1 MSVINYKTPIM
12 KTLFWA
18 VFLLFLSCNDAEIV
32 SSWKNPDIVLF
43 DAYKVLVVGMTPSPD
58 ARVEFETKMTDR
70 FTQRGVEAMRSIDLF
85 DINFTDAKRTDK
97 ELDEVEERL
106 LDKDFDA
113 ILFTKILGS
122 ENRQSIS
129 RKLSELDRNNA
140 RFKDDYLSH
149 QNIYYEDEYYDQYTV
164 YFVETAL
171 YCICVDKE
179 RDLIWR
185 GVIEVS
191 DPIEAEDTI
200 EEYVDLVVSTME
212 NEDLIF
218 RKQKEK

>member
-1 MSVINYKTPIM
+1 M
-12 KTLFWA
+12 KKFILPFFI
-18 VFLLFLSCNDAEIV
+18 VLLACSDAEIV

-58 ARVEFETKMTDR
+58 ARLQFETKMTEK
-70 FTQRGVEAMRSIDLF
+70 FTQQGIEAMRSLDLF
-85 DINFTDAKRTDK
+85 DVAFTNSVRTDK
-97 ELDEVEERL
+97 ELNEVEERL
-106 LDKDFDA
+106 LEKDFDA

-122 ENRQSIS
+122 ENRQTLSK
-129 RKLSELDRNNA
+129 KLSELDRNNA

-149 QNIYYEDEYYDQYTV
+149 QNIYYEDEYYEQYTV

-200 EEYVDLVVSTME
+200 DEYIDLVVSTLAH
-212 NEDLIF
+212 EDLIF
-218 RKQKEK
+218 RKEKP

>member
-1 MSVINYKTPIM
+1 M
-12 KTLFWA
+12 KKFILSLFI
-18 VFLLFLSCNDAEIV
+18 LLLACSDAEIV

-43 DAYKVLVVGMTPSPD
+43 DAYKVLVVGMTPNPD
-58 ARVEFETKMTDR
+58 ARLQFETKMTEK
-70 FTQRGVEAMRSIDLF
+70 FTQQGIEAMRSLDLF
-85 DINFTDAKRTDK
+85 DVAFTNSARTDK
-97 ELDEVEERL
+97 ELNEVEERL
-106 LDKDFDA
+106 LEKDFDA

-122 ENRQSIS
+122 ENRQTLSK
-129 RKLSELDRNNA
+129 KLSELDRNNA

-149 QNIYYEDEYYDQYTV
+149 QNIYYEDEYFEQYTV

-191 DPIEAEDTI
+191 DPIETEDTI
-200 EEYVDLVVSTME
+200 DEYIDLVVSTLAH
-212 NEDLIF
+212 EDLIF
-218 RKQKEK
+218 RKEKP

>member
-1 MSVINYKTPIM
+1 M
-12 KTLFWA
+12 KTLIWA
-18 VFLLFLSCNDAEIV
+18 FFLLFLACNDAEIV
-32 SSWKNPDIVLF
+32 SSWKSPDIVLF
-43 DAYKVLVVGMTPSPD
+43 NANKVLVVGMTPSPD
-58 ARVEFETKMTDR
+58 ARLKFETKMTEE
-70 FTQRGVEAMRSIDLF
+70 FTQRGIEAMRSIDLF
-85 DINFTDAKRTDK
+85 DVAFTNAVRTDQ
-97 ELDEVEERL
+97 ELNDVETRL
-106 LDKDFDA
+106 LNKDFDA

-122 ENRQSIS
+122 ENRQTLSE
-129 RKLSELDRNNA
+129 KLSELDRNNA

-149 QNIYYEDEYYDQYTV
+149 QNIYYEDEYYEQYTV

-200 EEYVDLVVSTME
+200 AEYIDLVVSTLQH
-212 NEDLIF
+212 EDLIF
-218 RKQKEK
+218 RKEKEKP

>member
-1 MSVINYKTPIM
+1 M
-12 KTLFWA
+12 KTFIWT
-18 VFLLFLSCNDAEIV
+18 FFILLLACSDTEIV

-43 DAYKVLVVGMTPSPD
+43 DAYKVLVVGMTPNAD
-58 ARVEFETKMTDR
+58 ARLEFETRMTDK
-70 FTQRGVEAMRSIDLF
+70 FIQSGVEAMRSIDLF
-85 DINFTDAKRTDK
+85 DVAFTTSVRTDR

-106 LDKDFDA
+106 LAKDFDA

-122 ENRQSIS
+122 ESRQTLSK
-129 RKLSELDRNNA
+129 KLSELDRNNR

-149 QNIYYEDEYYDQYTV
+149 QNIYYEDEYYEQFTV

-191 DPIEAEDTI
+191 DPIESEDTI
-200 EEYVDLVVSTME
+200 EEYIDLVVSTMQ

-218 RKQKEK
+218 RKEKQ

>member
-1 MSVINYKTPIM
+1 M
-12 KTLFWA
+12 KKFILPFFI
-18 VFLLFLSCNDAEIV
+18 VLLACSDAEIV

-58 ARVEFETKMTDR
+58 ARLQFETKMTEK
-70 FTQRGVEAMRSIDLF
+70 FTQQGIEAMRSLDLF
-85 DINFTDAKRTDK
+85 DVAFTNSVRTDK
-97 ELDEVEERL
+97 ELNEVEERL
-106 LDKDFDA
+106 LEKDFDA

-122 ENRQSIS
+122 ENRQTLSK
-129 RKLSELDRNNA
+129 KLSELDRNNA

-149 QNIYYEDEYYDQYTV
+149 QNIYYEDQYYEQYTV

-200 EEYVDLVVSTME
+200 DEYIDLVVSTLAH
-212 NEDLIF
+212 EDLIF
-218 RKQKEK
+218 RKEKP

>member
-1 MSVINYKTPIM
+1 M
-12 KTLFWA
+12 KRFILSF
-18 VFLLFLSCNDAEIV
+18 FILLLACSDAEIV

-43 DAYKVLVVGMTPSPD
+43 DAYKVLVVGMTPSYD
-58 ARVEFETKMTDR
+58 ARLQFETKMTEK
-70 FTQRGVEAMRSIDLF
+70 FTQQGIEAMRSIDLF
-85 DINFTDAKRTDK
+85 DVAFTSSVRTDK
-97 ELDEVEERL
+97 ELNEVEERL

-122 ENRQSIS
+122 ENRQTLSK
-129 RKLSELDRNNA
+129 KLSELDRNNA

-149 QNIYYEDEYYDQYTV
+149 QNIYYEDEYYEQYTV

-171 YCICVDKE
+171 YCICVGKE

-200 EEYVDLVVSTME
+200 DEYIDLVVSTLAH
-212 NEDLIF
+212 EDLIF
-218 RKQKEK
+218 RKEKT

>member
-1 MSVINYKTPIM
+1 M
-12 KTLFWA
+12 KKFI
-18 VFLLFLSCNDAEIV
+18 LSFFIVVLACSDAEIV

-58 ARVEFETKMTDR
+58 ARLQFETKMTEK
-70 FTQRGVEAMRSIDLF
+70 FTQQGIEAMRSLDLF
-85 DINFTDAKRTDK
+85 DVAFTNSVRTDK
-97 ELDEVEERL
+97 ELNEVEERL
-106 LDKDFDA
+106 LEKDFDA

-122 ENRQSIS
+122 ENRQTLSK
-129 RKLSELDRNNA
+129 KLSELDRNNA

-149 QNIYYEDEYYDQYTV
+149 QNIYYEDQYYEQYTV

-200 EEYVDLVVSTME
+200 DEYIDLVVSTLAH
-212 NEDLIF
+212 EDLIF
-218 RKQKEK
+218 RKEKP

>member
-1 MSVINYKTPIM
+1 M
-12 KTLFWA
+12 KTFIWSFFIMILA
-18 VFLLFLSCNDAEIV
+18 CSDAEIV

-43 DAYKVLVVGMTPSPD
+43 HAYKVLVVGMTPNPD
-58 ARVEFETKMTDR
+58 ARLQFETKMTEK
-70 FTQRGVEAMRSIDLF
+70 FTQQGVESMRSIDLF
-85 DINFTDAKRTDK
+85 DVAFTNSVRTDE
-97 ELDEVEERL
+97 ELDDVEERL

-122 ENRQSIS
+122 ENRQTLTK
-129 RKLSELDRNNA
+129 KLSELDRNNS

-149 QNIYYEDEYYDQYTV
+149 QNIYYDDEYYEQYKV

-191 DPIEAEDTI
+191 DPITSEETI
-200 EEYVDLVVSTME
+200 EEYIDLVVSTME
-212 NEDLIF
+212 FEDLIF
-218 RKQKEK
+218 RKEKEKS

>member
-1 MSVINYKTPIM
+1 M
-12 KTLFWA
+12 KTFIWA
-18 VFLLFLSCNDAEIV
+18 FFLLFLACNDAEIV
-32 SSWKNPDIVLF
+32 SSWKSPDIVLF
-43 DAYKVLVVGMTPSPD
+43 NANKVLVVGMTPSPE
-58 ARVEFETKMTDR
+58 ARLKFETMMTEE
-70 FTQRGVEAMRSIDLF
+70 FTQRGIETMRSIDLF
-85 DINFTDAKRTDK
+85 DVAFTNSVRTDQ
-97 ELDEVEERL
+97 ELNDVEERL

-122 ENRQSIS
+122 ENRQTLSK
-129 RKLSELDRNNA
+129 KLSELDRNNA

-149 QNIYYEDEYYDQYTV
+149 QNIYYEDEYYEQYTV

-200 EEYVDLVVSTME
+200 AEYIDLVVSTLQH
-212 NEDLIF
+212 EDLIF
-218 RKQKEK
+218 RNEKDNP

>member
-1 MSVINYKTPIM
+1 MKKFILPFFIM
-12 KTLFWA
+12 
-18 VFLLFLSCNDAEIV
+18 LLACSDAEIV

-58 ARVEFETKMTDR
+58 ARLQFETKMTEK
-70 FTQRGVEAMRSIDLF
+70 FTQQGIEAMRSLDLF
-85 DINFTDAKRTDK
+85 DVAFTNSVRTDK
-97 ELDEVEERL
+97 ELNEVEERL
-106 LDKDFDA
+106 LEKDFDA

-122 ENRQSIS
+122 ENRQTLSK
-129 RKLSELDRNNA
+129 KLSELDRNNA

-149 QNIYYEDEYYDQYTV
+149 QNIYYEDEYYEQYTV

-200 EEYVDLVVSTME
+200 DEYIDLVVSTLAH
-212 NEDLIF
+212 EDLIF
-218 RKQKEK
+218 RKEKP

>member
-1 MSVINYKTPIM
+1 M
-12 KTLFWA
+12 KRFIWSFFVLILA
-18 VFLLFLSCNDAEIV
+18 CSDAEIV

-43 DAYKVLVVGMTPSPD
+43 DAYKVLVVGMTPNPD
-58 ARVEFETKMTDR
+58 ARIVFETKMTDR
-70 FTQRGVEAMRSIDLF
+70 FTQQGVEAMRSVDLF
-85 DINFTDAKRTDK
+85 DVTFTNSARTVQ
-97 ELDEVEERL
+97 ELDDVEQRL

-122 ENRQSIS
+122 ENRQTLSK
-129 RKLSELDRNNA
+129 KLSELDRNNA
-140 RFKDDYLSH
+140 KFKDDYLSH
-149 QNIYYEDEYYDQYTV
+149 QNIYYEDEYYEQYTV

-200 EEYVDLVVSTME
+200 DEYIDLVVSTME
-212 NEDLIF
+212 YEDLIF
-218 RKQKEK
+218 RKEKP

>member
-1 MSVINYKTPIM
+1 M
-12 KTLFWA
+12 KRFILFF
-18 VFLLFLSCNDAEIV
+18 FLLLLACSDAEIV

-58 ARVEFETKMTDR
+58 ARLQFETKMTEK
-70 FTQRGVEAMRSIDLF
+70 FTQQGIEAMRSIDLF
-85 DINFTDAKRTDK
+85 DVAFTNSVRTDK
-97 ELDEVEERL
+97 ELNEVEERL
-106 LDKDFDA
+106 LNKDFDA

-122 ENRQSIS
+122 ENRQTLSK
-129 RKLSELDRNNA
+129 KLSELDRNNA

-149 QNIYYEDEYYDQYTV
+149 QNIYYEDEYYEQYTV

-200 EEYVDLVVSTME
+200 DEYIDLVVSTLAH
-212 NEDLIF
+212 EDLIF
-218 RKQKEK
+218 RKEIP

>member
-1 MSVINYKTPIM
+1 M
-12 KTLFWA
+12 KTFIWSFFILILA
-18 VFLLFLSCNDAEIV
+18 CSDAEVV

-58 ARVEFETKMTDR
+58 ARLEFETKMTEK
-70 FTQRGVEAMRSIDLF
+70 FTERGIEAMRSIDLF
-85 DINFTDAKRTDK
+85 DVAFTTSVRTDK
-97 ELDEVEERL
+97 ELDDVEERL

-122 ENRQSIS
+122 ENRQTLTK
-129 RKLSELDRNNA
+129 KLSELDRNNS

-149 QNIYYEDEYYDQYTV
+149 QNIYYEDEYYEQYTV

-191 DPIEAEDTI
+191 DPIEAKDTI
-200 EEYVDLVVSTME
+200 EEYIDLVVSTME
-212 NEDLIF
+212 HEDLIF
-218 RKQKEK
+218 RKEKEKE

>member
-1 MSVINYKTPIM
+1 M
-12 KTLFWA
+12 KTFIWFFFILILA
-18 VFLLFLSCNDAEIV
+18 CSDAEVV

-43 DAYKVLVVGMTPSPD
+43 DAYKVLVVGMTASPD
-58 ARVEFETKMTDR
+58 ARLEFETKMTEK
-70 FTQRGVEAMRSIDLF
+70 FTQRGIEAMRSIDLF
-85 DINFTDAKRTDK
+85 DVAFTSSVRTDK
-97 ELDEVEERL
+97 ELDDVEDRL
-106 LDKDFDA
+106 LEKDFDA

-122 ENRQSIS
+122 ENRQTLTK
-129 RKLSELDRNNA
+129 KLSELDRNNA

-149 QNIYYEDEYYDQYTV
+149 QNIYYEDEYYEQYTV

-191 DPIEAEDTI
+191 DPIEAKDTI
-200 EEYVDLVVSTME
+200 EEYIDLVVSTME
-212 NEDLIF
+212 HEDLIF
-218 RKQKEK
+218 RKEKEK